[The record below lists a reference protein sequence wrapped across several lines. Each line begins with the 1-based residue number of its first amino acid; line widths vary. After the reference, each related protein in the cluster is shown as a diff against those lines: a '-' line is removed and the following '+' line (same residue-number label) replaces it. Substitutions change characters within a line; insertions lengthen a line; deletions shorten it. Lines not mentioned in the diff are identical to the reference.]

1 MKEYIVLTIGDNTL
15 FFNFRTI
22 NEEENK
28 FVNRLEFYNA
38 SLFFSLKY
46 RRIPRTKAIPSMLK
60 FNRIF

>member
-46 RRIPRTKAIPSMLK
+46 Y
-60 FNRIF
+60 

>member
-1 MKEYIVLTIGDNTL
+1 MKEYIVLTIGGNTL

-46 RRIPRTKAIPSMLK
+46 YKKNYNKNGDSK
-60 FNRIF
+60 